1 MPDNRTQMRAFAML
15 GLVMLFWAG
24 NSIVGR
30 AVRDDIPPF
39 ILAFMRWSGA
49 FLIVLPF
56 AVKGLWRDRAALL
69 KGWKI
74 MLVLGVLGVGA
85 FNALVYLGL
94 HYTTATNA
102 LLLQA
107 AIPAVVMVLDFL
119 FFRTRADPV
128 QAGGVVLSILG
139 VATIVFQGNPAA
151 VLKLHFGMGDGLILT
166 AVAVWAIYTVLLRLK
181 PPVSPVSFIA
191 ATFGLGVLTTAPLA
205 ISEWQAGEAIAWSM
219 PVASALLYVMVLPSL
234 ASYFIYNWAT
244 AQVGPARAGQAITLM
259 PLFGALL
266 STMLLGEALHSYH
279 MAGMGLILGGIVV
292 GAYATLRKGS
302 PGRKG
307 SAGAQKA
314 GPLEDQA

>member
-1 MPDNRTQMRAFAML
+1 MRAFALL

-24 NSIVGR
+24 NSIIGR

-39 ILAFMRWSGA
+39 TLAFLRWSGA
-49 FLIVLPF
+49 FLILLPF
-56 AVKGLWRDRAALL
+56 AAAGLWRDRAALL
-69 KGWKI
+69 KGWKV

-107 AIPAVVMVLDFL
+107 AIPAVVMLLDFL
-119 FFRTRADPV
+119 IFRTRADPV
-128 QAGGVVLSILG
+128 QGAGVFLSILG
-139 VATIVFQGNPAA
+139 VATIVFEGNPAA
-151 VLKLHFGMGDGLILT
+151 VLKLHFGFGDGLILT

-181 PPVSPVSFIA
+181 PPVSPVSFVA

-205 ISEWQAGEAIAWSM
+205 ISEWQAGEVILWST
-219 PVASALLYVMVLPSL
+219 PVIGALLYVMLLPSL

-244 AQVGPARAGQAITLM
+244 SQVGPARAGQAITLM

-266 STMLLGEALHSYH
+266 STMLLGEKLHAHH
-279 MAGMGLILGGIVV
+279 MAGMALILTGIIV
-292 GAYATLRKGS
+292 AAFAMRRKGS
-302 PGRKG
+302 T
-307 SAGAQKA
+307 GAA
-314 GPLEDQA
+314 